1 MVRIYIVQNRFPD
14 GKCRP
19 TAPVYGS
26 NRTLMAVACEE
37 KVVPCLQMSVYVAYL
52 GQTFEYLHD
61 RRLTDVTAE
70 GECFTA
76 VCKNRYWL
84 CEQNKQCD
92 ACAWFGHCGGCRALG
107 VLDAG
112 EETDKFD

>member
-1 MVRIYIVQNRFPD
+1 
-14 GKCRP
+14 
-19 TAPVYGS
+19 
-26 NRTLMAVACEE
+26 MAVTCEE
-37 KVVPCLQMSVYVAYL
+37 NVVPCLQMSVYVAYL
-52 GQTFEYLHD
+52 GQTFENLHG
-61 RRLTDVTAE
+61 RRLTDVMAE

-84 CEQNKQCD
+84 REQNKQCD